1 MIFLDTTFLVAV
13 VDKGDG
19 LHGIASTWATKLA
32 RGPKLT
38 TEYVLVECVNLLCT
52 LKERPLAAAVIDLI
66 EQLPELHVEWGS
78 RVLFDDGMRLFRNRP
93 DKEWSVTDCISFVVM
108 QRHGVTEALT
118 HDHHFEQAGFEPLLR
133 RMPT

>member
-19 LHGIASTWATKLA
+19 LHGVASTWVTKLA

-38 TEYVLVECVNLLCT
+38 TEYVLVECVNLLRT
-52 LKERPLAAAVIDLI
+52 LKVRPLAAAVIDLI
-66 EQLPELHVEWGS
+66 EQLLGLHVEWGS
-78 RVLFDDGMRLFRNRP
+78 RVLFEDGMRLFRHRP
-93 DKEWSVTDCISFVVM
+93 DKEWSLTDCISFVVM
-108 QRHGVTEALT
+108 ERHGVKQALT
-118 HDHHFEQAGFEPLLR
+118 HDHHFEQTRFDALPR